1 MSNSEL
7 LYCNCNMYTE
17 SGKVQEVYKLLL
29 PLKSWLAEQEEK
41 MNSMRPAAVLSA
53 PLSDQ
58 ITKNDVRICTCVI
71 CVCTH
76 AAHILTPHMQICMYV
91 CMYVCM

>member
-1 MSNSEL
+1 M
-7 LYCNCNMYTE
+7 CGITCAE

-29 PLKSWLAEQEEK
+29 PLKSWLTEQEEK

-58 ITKNDVRICTCVI
+58 INENEVRTLYIATTV
-71 CVCTH
+71 CVCNDACTH
-76 AAHILTPHMQICMYV
+76 THPRTRTRTH
-91 CMYVCM
+91 